1 MKTKFSG
8 ILTLL
13 LAFCCA
19 VTFAQDKAVS
29 GTVSDD
35 SGMPV
40 AGVNIIVQG
49 TSSGTQSDFD
59 GNYSIMVS
67 EGAVLTFSYVGYST
81 ESRSVGSS
89 DTINVSLSEDVA
101 QLEEVV
107 VTAQGITRERKA
119 LGYAVSEVSGE
130 EMEQRTE
137 GDVARVL
144 SGKASG
150 VNITSQSG
158 TSGSATNVVIRGY
171 TSINGNN
178 QALFVVDGVPYSTE
192 TNAQGGFLGG
202 NLGSSRF
209 LDLDPNNIE
218 SVNVLKGLA
227 AATLYG
233 SQGKNGVIVITTKS
247 GSLKAK
253 GPKKTEIT
261 VNQSYFVNEM
271 ASMPDYQDQYGGG
284 FDQSF
289 GWFFSN
295 WGPAFA
301 ADGVDGYLND
311 PAGIIQPDGTVEH
324 PYGSSAF
331 LNAFLGG
338 NNVLNNEYTGQRYD
352 WRPYRSVENFFRS
365 GSVSNTSINIRGAS
379 ENGKV
384 SYNVNYG
391 SLDEEGFTPGNGL
404 RRNNLSIGGRAELS
418 NKFTVQGSMNY
429 SNTSFVSPPVA
440 ASRGNGT
447 LGWSTFG
454 NVFFTPRN
462 VDLMGLPFTI
472 PENGGSIYYRNGND
486 IINPNWSVA
495 NSQGGQTVNRINS
508 TTSLTYEFNDNLS
521 LTYRYGLDWYNERN
535 KDYSNKN
542 GVNFNDAIFGY
553 LRTWDNNVQ
562 IHNHY
567 FSLNGSYDLSDDV
580 GLTFNLGAT
589 SNRRTYE
596 RSGVSST
603 GQIVY
608 GVVQHFNYENQT
620 PLAFESAI
628 NTLGV
633 FGSADLDYRDFL
645 FVTLQARNDWV
656 SNLPSENNS
665 MFYPSAS
672 VSFLPTSMDENFKSE
687 NLSYLKVRAGYGTSA
702 SFPGGYPTVNT
713 VGQSTNVNGGL
724 NGGIITNSVSN
735 FQANPDL
742 KPELLGEFELGFDA
756 RVWKN
761 RIGINASYYTR
772 NTKDLIVFKPLPTSS
787 GYTSTQDNIGK
798 IEGNGVEIDVDM
810 EMFEILPVN
819 VEGLSW
825 NARVNFTKGE
835 NTVAEQA
842 DDQILFAGS
851 GDPVLGANAAIEGK
865 PLGVIVGTR
874 IERDENG
881 NYVVNAS
888 GNYGVEEVM
897 AIDYQGNEVPLGY
910 LGPNGDGDINGDG
923 VIELDENG
931 SPTGKDKV
939 RSITPIIGN
948 PEPDYVMNFI
958 NTIKYKNWTLGFQLS
973 HTAGGDIAASTVATL
988 LGRGGIVTDR
998 KNTFVLPGVLADG
1011 SPNNL
1016 QINNSSYYFNNVL
1029 FGPKELSI
1037 YDGSVIRLQELSF
1050 SYSFP
1055 QKFLDKTPF
1064 GALSLTATGY
1074 NLWYDAYNV
1083 PDATNFD
1090 PNVAGTGIGNG
1101 RGFDY
1106 LNGPSSKRY
1115 GISLKASF

>member
-8 ILTLL
+8 ILTLI
-13 LAFCCA
+13 LAF
-19 VTFAQDKAVS
+19 VVQITFAQDKAVS

-35 SGMPV
+35 SGMPI

-59 GNYSIMVS
+59 GNYSIMVD
-67 EGAVLTFSYVGYST
+67 EGASLTFSYVGYS
-81 ESRSVGSS
+81 SVSQTVGGS
-89 DTINVSLSEDVA
+89 DTINVTLSEDVA
-101 QLEEVV
+101 QLEAVV
-107 VTAQGITRERKA
+107 VTAQGITRQKKA
-119 LGYAVSEVSGE
+119 LGYAVSEVAGE

-233 SQGKNGVIVITTKS
+233 TAGKNGVIVITTKS
-247 GSLKAK
+247 GSLQAK

-271 ASMPDYQDQYGGG
+271 ASMPDYQNQYGGG

-301 ADGVDGYLND
+301 AGGVDGYLND
-311 PAGIIQPDGTVEH
+311 PAGIIDADGTVEH
-324 PYGSSAF
+324 PYGSSSF
-331 LNAFLGG
+331 LNNFNGG
-338 NNVLNNEYTGQRYD
+338 NNVLNQTYTGERYA
-352 WRPYRSVENFFRS
+352 WRPYESVENFFRS

-379 ENGKV
+379 DDGNI

-391 SLDEEGFTPGNGL
+391 NLDEEGFTPGNGL
-404 RRNNLSIGGRAELS
+404 KRNNLSIGGRAKLS
-418 NKFTVQGSMNY
+418 NKFTIQGSMNY

-440 ASRGNGT
+440 SSRGNGT

-462 VDLMGLPFTI
+462 IDLMGLPFSI
-472 PENGGSIYYRNGND
+472 PENGGSIYYRDGND
-486 IINPNWSVA
+486 MINPRWSVA
-495 NSQGGQTVNRINS
+495 NSQGGQTVNRVNA
-508 TTSLTYEFNDNLS
+508 TTSLSYEINDNLS
-521 LTYRYGLDWYNERN
+521 LTYRYGIDWYNERN

-542 GVNFNDAIFGY
+542 GVNFDDAIFGY
-553 LRTWDNNVQ
+553 LRTWDNNVA

-567 FSLNGSYDLSDDV
+567 MSLNGSYDLSDDI
-580 GLTFNLGAT
+580 GLTFNVGAT
-589 SNRRTYE
+589 SNRRTYDRE
-596 RSGVSST
+596 GTSST

-608 GVVQHFNYENQT
+608 GVIQHFNYENQL
-620 PLAFESAI
+620 PLSFHSAK
-628 NTLGV
+628 NELGV
-633 FGSADLDYRDFL
+633 FGSADLDYRDYL

-656 SNLPSENNS
+656 SNLPTENNS
-665 MFYPSAS
+665 MLYPSAS
-672 VSFLPTSMDENFKSE
+672 ISFLPTSFDENFKSE
-687 NLSYLKVRAGYGTSA
+687 NLSYLKVRASLGSSA
-702 SFPGGYPTVNT
+702 GFPGGYPTVNT

-735 FQANPDL
+735 FQANPNL
-742 KPELLGEFELGFDA
+742 KPELLSEVEFGLDA

-761 RIGINASYYTR
+761 RIGINASYFDRTS
-772 NTKDLIVFKPLPTSS
+772 KDLIVNKPLPTSS
-787 GYTSTQDNIGK
+787 GFTSTQDNIGK
-798 IEGNGVEIDVDM
+798 IEGDGIEVDVDL

-819 VEGLSW
+819 VDGLSW
-825 NARVNFTKGE
+825 NARINFTKSE
-835 NTVAEQA
+835 MIVTEQA
-842 DDQILFAGS
+842 DDQIIFGGTTATW
-851 GDPVLGANAAIEGK
+851 LGGNAAIEGQ
-865 PLGVIVGTR
+865 PLGVIVGSR
-874 IERDENG
+874 IERDEND
-881 NYVVNAS
+881 NYVVSAS
-888 GNYGVEEVM
+888 GSYGEEDVM
-897 AIDYQGNEVPLGY
+897 AIDANGNEVPIGT
-910 LGPNGDGDINGDG
+910 
-923 VIELDENG
+923 EG
-931 SPTGKDKV
+931 S
-939 RSITPIIGN
+939 RQITPIIGN

-958 NTIKYKNWTLGFQLS
+958 NTVKYKNFTLGWQLS
-973 HTAGGDIAASTVATL
+973 HTAGGDIVAKTVATL
-988 LGRGGIVTDR
+988 LGRGGIVKDR
-998 KNTFVLPGVLADG
+998 KNTFVLPGVRNDG
-1011 SPNNL
+1011 TPNTL
-1016 QINNSSYYFNNVL
+1016 QINNSTYWYNNVL
-1029 FGPKELSI
+1029 FGPAELSV
-1037 YDGSVIRLQELSF
+1037 YDGSVVRLQELSL

-1064 GALSLTATGY
+1064 GALSLTATGF
-1074 NLWYDAYNV
+1074 NLWYDAYNT
-1083 PDATNFD
+1083 PDAANFD
-1090 PNVAGTGIGNG
+1090 PNVAGTGVGNA
-1101 RGFDY
+1101 RGWDF

-1115 GISLKASF
+1115 GISIKASF

>member
-8 ILTLL
+8 ILTLI
-13 LAFCCA
+13 LAF
-19 VTFAQDKAVS
+19 VVQITFAQDKAVS
-29 GTVSDD
+29 GTISDD
-35 SGMPV
+35 SGMPI

-59 GNYSIMVS
+59 GNYSIMVD
-67 EGAVLTFSYVGYST
+67 EGASLTFSYVGYT
-81 ESRSVGSS
+81 SVSQTVGGS
-89 DTINVSLSEDVA
+89 DTINVTLSEDVA
-101 QLEEVV
+101 QLEAVV
-107 VTAQGITRERKA
+107 VTAQGISRQKKA
-119 LGYAVSEVSGE
+119 LGYAVSEVAGE

-178 QALFVVDGVPYSTE
+178 QALFVVDGVPFSTE
-192 TNAQGGFLGG
+192 TNAQGGYLGG

-233 SQGKNGVIVITTKS
+233 TAGKNGVIVITTKS
-247 GSLKAK
+247 GSLQNK

-271 ASMPDYQDQYGGG
+271 ASMPDYQNTYGGG

-301 ADGVDGYLND
+301 ANGVDGYLND
-311 PAGIIQPDGTVEH
+311 PAGIIDAEGTVEH
-324 PYGSSAF
+324 PYGSSSF
-331 LNAFLGG
+331 LNAFNGG
-338 NNVLNNEYTGQRYD
+338 NNVLNQQYTGVRYD
-352 WRPYRSVENFFRS
+352 WRPYESVENFFRS

-379 ENGKV
+379 DDGTI

-391 SLDEEGFTPGNGL
+391 NLDEEGFTPGNGL
-404 RRNNLSIGGRAELS
+404 KRNNLSIGGRAKLS

-429 SNTSFVSPPVA
+429 SNTQFVSPPVA

-462 VDLMGLPFTI
+462 VDLMGLEYTI

-486 IINPNWSVA
+486 IINPRWSVA
-495 NSQGGQTVNRINS
+495 NSQGGQNVNRVNS
-508 TTSLTYEFNDNLS
+508 TVSLSYEINDNLS

-553 LRTWDNNVQ
+553 LRTWDNNVA
-562 IHNHY
+562 IHNH
-567 FSLNGSYDLSDDV
+567 FMSLNGSYDLTDDI
-580 GLTFNLGAT
+580 GLTFNVGAT
-589 SNRRTYE
+589 SNRRTYDRE
-596 RSGVSST
+596 GTSST

-608 GVVQHFNYENQT
+608 GVIQHFNYENQT
-620 PLAFESAI
+620 PLSYHGAKNE
-628 NTLGV
+628 LGV
-633 FGSADLDYRDFL
+633 FGSADLDYKDYL

-656 SNLPSENNS
+656 SNLPTENNS
-665 MFYPSAS
+665 MLYPSAS
-672 VSFLPTSMDENFKSE
+672 VSFLPTSFDENFKSE
-687 NLSYLKVRAGYGTSA
+687 NLSYLKVRASLGSSA
-702 SFPGGYPTVNT
+702 GFPGGYPTVNT

-742 KPELLGEFELGFDA
+742 KPELLSELEFGIDA

-761 RIGINASYYTR
+761 RIGINASYFERTS
-772 NTKDLIVFKPLPTSS
+772 KDLIVFKPLPTST
-787 GYTSTQDNIGK
+787 GFTSTQDNIGK
-798 IEGNGVEIDVDM
+798 IEGDGIEVDLDL

-819 VEGLSW
+819 VDGLSW
-825 NARVNFTKGE
+825 NARVNFTKSKSI
-835 NTVAEQA
+835 VAEQA
-842 DDQILFAGS
+842 DDQIVFAGNTATWV
-851 GDPVLGANAAIEGK
+851 GGNAAIQGE
-865 PLGVIVGTR
+865 PLGVIVGSR
-874 IERDENG
+874 IERDDNG
-881 NYVVNAS
+881 NFVVNAS
-888 GNYGVEEVM
+888 GSYGEQDTM
-897 AIDYQGNEVPLGY
+897 AIDADGNEVPIGT
-910 LGPNGDGDINGDG
+910 
-923 VIELDENG
+923 EG
-931 SPTGKDKV
+931 S
-939 RSITPIIGN
+939 RQITPIIGN

-958 NTIKYKNWTLGFQLS
+958 NTVKYKNFTLGWQLS
-973 HTAGGDIAASTVATL
+973 HTAGGDIVAKTVATL
-988 LGRGGIVTDR
+988 LGRGGIVEDR
-998 KNTFVLPGVLADG
+998 KNTFVLPGVRQDG
-1011 SPNNL
+1011 TPNTL
-1016 QINNSSYYFNNVL
+1016 QINNSTYYFSNVL
-1029 FGPKELSI
+1029 FGPLELNV
-1037 YDGSVIRLQELSF
+1037 YDGSVVRLQELSL
-1050 SYSFP
+1050 SYAFP

-1064 GALSLTATGY
+1064 GALSLTATGF
-1074 NLWYDAYNV
+1074 NLWYDAYNT
-1083 PDATNFD
+1083 PDAANFD
-1090 PNVAGTGIGNG
+1090 PNVAGVGVGNA
-1101 RGFDY
+1101 RGWDF

-1115 GISLKASF
+1115 GISIKASF

>member
-8 ILTLL
+8 ILTLI
-13 LAFCCA
+13 LAF
-19 VTFAQDKAVS
+19 VVQITFAQDKAVS
-29 GTVSDD
+29 GTISDD
-35 SGMPV
+35 SGMPI

-59 GNYSIMVS
+59 GNYSIMVD
-67 EGAVLTFSYVGYST
+67 EGASLTFSYVGYT
-81 ESRSVGSS
+81 SVSQTVGGS
-89 DTINVSLSEDVA
+89 DTINVTLSEDVA
-101 QLEEVV
+101 QLEAVV
-107 VTAQGITRERKA
+107 VTAQGISRQKKA
-119 LGYAVSEVSGE
+119 LGYAVSEVAGE

-178 QALFVVDGVPYSTE
+178 QALFVVDGVPFSTE
-192 TNAQGGFLGG
+192 TNAQGGYLGG

-233 SQGKNGVIVITTKS
+233 TAGKNGVIVITTKS
-247 GSLKAK
+247 GSLQNK

-271 ASMPDYQDQYGGG
+271 ASMPDYQNTYGGG

-301 ADGVDGYLND
+301 ANGVDGYLND
-311 PAGIIQPDGTVEH
+311 PAGIIDAEGTVEH
-324 PYGSSAF
+324 PYGSSSF
-331 LNAFLGG
+331 LNAFNGG
-338 NNVLNNEYTGQRYD
+338 NNVLNQQYTGVRYD
-352 WRPYRSVENFFRS
+352 WRPYESVENFFKS

-379 ENGKV
+379 DDGTI

-391 SLDEEGFTPGNGL
+391 NLDEEGFTPGNGL
-404 RRNNLSIGGRAELS
+404 KRNNLSIGGRAKLS

-429 SNTSFVSPPVA
+429 SNTQFVSPPVA

-462 VDLMGLPFTI
+462 VDLMGLEYTI

-486 IINPNWSVA
+486 IINPRWSVA
-495 NSQGGQTVNRINS
+495 NSQGGQNVNRVNS
-508 TTSLTYEFNDNLS
+508 TVSLSYEINDNLS

-553 LRTWDNNVQ
+553 LRTWDNNVS
-562 IHNHY
+562 IHNH
-567 FSLNGSYDLSDDV
+567 FMSLNGSYDLTDDI
-580 GLTFNLGAT
+580 GLTFNVGAT
-589 SNRRTYE
+589 SNRRTYDRE
-596 RSGVSST
+596 GTSST

-608 GVVQHFNYENQT
+608 GVIQHFNYENQT
-620 PLAFESAI
+620 PLSYHGAKNE
-628 NTLGV
+628 LGV
-633 FGSADLDYRDFL
+633 FGSADLDYKDYL

-656 SNLPSENNS
+656 SNLPTENNS
-665 MFYPSAS
+665 MLYPSAS
-672 VSFLPTSMDENFKSE
+672 VSFLPTSFDENFKSE
-687 NLSYLKVRAGYGTSA
+687 NLSYLKVRASLGSSA
-702 SFPGGYPTVNT
+702 GFPGGYPTVNS

-742 KPELLGEFELGFDA
+742 KPELLSELEFGIDA

-761 RIGINASYYTR
+761 RIGINASYFERTS
-772 NTKDLIVFKPLPTSS
+772 KDLIVFKPLPTST
-787 GYTSTQDNIGK
+787 GFTSTQDNIGK
-798 IEGNGVEIDVDM
+798 IEGDGIEVDLDL

-819 VEGLSW
+819 VDGLSW
-825 NARVNFTKGE
+825 NARVNFTKSKSI
-835 NTVAEQA
+835 VAEQA
-842 DDQILFAGS
+842 DDQIVFAGNTATWV
-851 GDPVLGANAAIEGK
+851 GGNAAIQGE
-865 PLGVIVGTR
+865 PLGVIVGSR
-874 IERDENG
+874 IERDDNG
-881 NYVVNAS
+881 NFVVNAS
-888 GNYGVEEVM
+888 GSYGEQDTM
-897 AIDYQGNEVPLGY
+897 AIDANGNEVPIGT
-910 LGPNGDGDINGDG
+910 
-923 VIELDENG
+923 EG
-931 SPTGKDKV
+931 S
-939 RSITPIIGN
+939 RQITPIIGN

-958 NTIKYKNWTLGFQLS
+958 NTLKYKNFTLGWQLS
-973 HTAGGDIAASTVATL
+973 HTAGGDIVAKTVATL
-988 LGRGGIVTDR
+988 LGRGGIVEDR
-998 KNTFVLPGVLADG
+998 KNTFVLPGVRNDG
-1011 SPNNL
+1011 TPNTL
-1016 QINNSSYYFNNVL
+1016 QINNSTYYFSNVL
-1029 FGPKELSI
+1029 FGPLELNV
-1037 YDGSVIRLQELSF
+1037 YDGSVVRLQELSL
-1050 SYSFP
+1050 SYAFP

-1064 GALSLTATGY
+1064 GALSLTATGF
-1074 NLWYDAYNV
+1074 NLWYDAYNT
-1083 PDATNFD
+1083 PDAANFD
-1090 PNVAGTGIGNG
+1090 PNVAGVGVGNA
-1101 RGFDY
+1101 RGWDF

-1115 GISLKASF
+1115 GISIKASF